1 MDFFNIIC
9 LSPKNINKLEI
20 GSNAKV
26 KVTSVTYVNSRL
38 KMMGEFQK
46 VISDKSF
53 DSQQSPLKRKQE
65 QDLKTPKK
73 IKTSNENGKISDE
86 SSTESDVENDANK
99 TPTKQTINITSN
111 ATKTPKEKLSLP
123 EGFTVI
129 EKKTEKKKWK
139 EYFGPDGKKYRSI
152 VEIHKSLGENSES
165 ISTPPTRSEK
175 FAKKLEEEI
184 EDVATNW
191 NIDDNGEL
199 EKNKN
204 KFYNNM
210 GLKKLPKNDKHIK
223 SKKSLGK
230 NSIDEDEVFFD
241 QDETLLT
248 PNGTQN
254 SSMDISQTSD
264 VENVTQNE
272 TKKKKKKKKKNKDIE

>member
-1 MDFFNIIC
+1 MGNS
-9 LSPKNINKLEI
+9 LPSRESRNK
-20 GSNAKV
+20 
-26 KVTSVTYVNSRL
+26 TSRRLRRL
-38 KMMGEFQK
+38 KLPTRMEKLVMNLLQK
-46 VISDKSF
+46 VMLRMTQIRLQLNRQSTSHPMQLRLQKKSF
-53 DSQQSPLKRKQE
+53 RCLRVLLSSRKR
-65 QDLKTPKK
+65 PKRR
-73 IKTSNENGKISDE
+73 N
-86 SSTESDVENDANK
+86 
-99 TPTKQTINITSN
+99 
-111 ATKTPKEKLSLP
+111 
-123 EGFTVI
+123 
-129 EKKTEKKKWK
+129 
-139 EYFGPDGKKYRSI
+139 
-152 VEIHKSLGENSES
+152 GENSES